1 MDCRLKKQAV
11 RADLLLLAE
20 DYATRK
26 AYSAAVIRLFVGD
39 FARQPMGIDWTCPP
53 WQPGLECRPGHAFYG
68 LDSSGKPV
76 DLCCIEAAKVTG
88 A

>member
-39 FARQPMGIDWTCPP
+39 FARQPMSAMP
-53 WQPGLECRPGHAFYG
+53 R
-68 LDSSGKPV
+68 S
-76 DLCCIEAAKVTG
+76 
-88 A
+88 